1 MRRQWIIAALLL
13 PLLGLSTSA
22 LWQGWRLA
30 GASEWRIPVTG
41 YDPRDLLAGHYAQY
55 RFAWQ
60 VEGRPQLCR
69 GGGCVLCLERRG
81 DVVIASA
88 APRDEHCPN
97 RVDPASSRISLVW
110 PGEFS
115 ENGLVAAGRIYIPE
129 HDAARITEVLASG
142 DAVLV
147 ARLGRNGRLVAE
159 RIEPASR

>member
-1 MRRQWIIAALLL
+1 MKRHWIIAALLL

-22 LWQGWRLA
+22 LWQGWQVM

-69 GGGCVLCLERRG
+69 NDGCVLCLEMRQ
-81 DVVIASA
+81 DTVVASA
-88 APRDEHCPN
+88 VPRGAHCPS
-97 RVDPASSRISLVW
+97 RVDPASSRISLIW
-110 PGEFS
+110 QGGLS
-115 ENGLVAAGRIYIPE
+115 ENGLVATGRIYIPE
-129 HDAARITEVLASG
+129 HDAAHITEVLASG
-142 DAVLV
+142 RAVLV
-147 ARLGRNGRLVAE
+147 ARLSRNGRLVAE